1 MPKTRQAIIH
11 ELAEQLAS
19 MENENLAELL
29 ELAVAECGTA
39 AGACGQVPPALS
51 TKNNNRMPFRNT
63 TISLL

>member
-29 ELAVAECGTA
+29 EFARWLNAEQQQAAMLAKM
-39 AGACGQVPPALS
+39 PPALS
-51 TKNNNRMPFRNT
+51 RQIT
-63 TISLL
+63 TECS